1 MANSTCLAAA
11 RNRVLGQQG
20 WDVERQGLFGAP
32 EVTVVLGAEAHASL
46 YKVLSLL
53 GLGRER
59 VRRVEADGQGR
70 LRADRLPAIAGP
82 TSVCIPAGNVHSGG
96 FDSAAEG
103 GQWAWPPGAWVP
115 VARGLGAGTR
125 GVMWEGL

>member
-1 MANSTCLAAA
+1 MANLIGRGAA

-20 WDVERQGLFGAP
+20 WDVERQGLCGAP
-32 EVTVVLGAEAHASL
+32 DVTVVLGAEAHASL

-82 TSVCIPAGNVHSGG
+82 TIVCIQAGNVNSGG
-96 FDSAAEG
+96 FDPAAEVV
-103 GQWAWPPGAWVP
+103 QWAQIGRAHV
-115 VARGLGAGTR
+115 
-125 GVMWEGL
+125 

>member
-1 MANSTCLAAA
+1 MANFTCLAAA

-70 LRADRLPAIAGP
+70 LRADRLPATAGP
-82 TSVCIPAGNVHSGG
+82 SLVRLPARTVKPAGLDHR
-96 FDSAAEG
+96 AERDMG
-103 GQWAWPPGAWVP
+103 AHMPGATG
-115 VARGLGAGTR
+115 RQ
-125 GVMWEGL
+125 

>member
-1 MANSTCLAAA
+1 MANFTCLAAA

-82 TSVCIPAGNVHSGG
+82 PLLCIQARHLNPGRLST
-96 FDSAAEG
+96 AA
-103 GQWAWPPGAWVP
+103 QVVPWARRPGAQSRRASCRDNV
-115 VARGLGAGTR
+115 
-125 GVMWEGL
+125 